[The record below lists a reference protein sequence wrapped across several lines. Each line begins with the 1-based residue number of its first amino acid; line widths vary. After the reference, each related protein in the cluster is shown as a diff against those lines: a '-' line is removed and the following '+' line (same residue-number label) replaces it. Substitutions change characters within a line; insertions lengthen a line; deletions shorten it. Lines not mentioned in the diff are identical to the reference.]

1 MRCKR
6 LKHCST
12 ALKPRPYRDT
22 ELLFVGGEFV
32 FDPES
37 IGEGDGVLVDAL
49 LELSPPAAQL
59 DGVVMAV
66 VVGHVF
72 AQPAPQGFDRNGHER
87 TTVIRRTV
95 PHHADYEASML
106 APKPLPPK
114 CR

>member
-1 MRCKR
+1 
-6 LKHCST
+6 LI
-12 ALKPRPYRDT
+12 
-22 ELLFVGGEFV
+22 FVGVEFV

-49 LELSPPAAQL
+49 LELSHPAAQL
-59 DGVVMAV
+59 VGALMAV

-72 AQPAPQGFDRNGHER
+72 AQPASQGFDRNGHER

-95 PHHADYEASML
+95 PYHSDHAASML